1 MAGTRHK
8 GIADTRRAA
17 GNISIVLVE
26 PAGAGNIGS
35 VARAMMNT
43 GFADLVLVNPGP
55 FKNDEGFRMACNAS
69 DLLLGARV
77 CTGLSE
83 GLEGTGVIAGAT
95 RRLGRTRHP
104 VLTLDEAIPKL
115 VGLSQKNNVSILFG
129 REDKGLKNAETGLCD
144 ILFEIPSDE
153 LYPSLNLS
161 HAVFIVCYNIFRA
174 REALVG
180 GRPTSQARGGRST
193 GVLDIKA
200 APRKEYDE
208 MFVHM
213 ESALRT
219 LGYGDKR
226 REYLLDVI
234 LRSFR
239 RLFGRTALMQKEVN
253 MLRGIFTQIER
264 RARGEMEPGD

>member
-1 MAGTRHK
+1 
-8 GIADTRRAA
+8 
-17 GNISIVLVE
+17 
-26 PAGAGNIGS
+26 
-35 VARAMMNT
+35 
-43 GFADLVLVNPGP
+43 
-55 FKNDEGFRMACNAS
+55 MACNAS

-77 CTGLSE
+77 YPGLSE

-95 RRLGRTRHP
+95 RRLGRGRHP

-129 REDKGLKNAETGLCD
+129 REDKGLKNVETGLCD

-153 LYPSLNLS
+153 QYPSLNLS
-161 HAVFIVCYNIFRA
+161 HAVFIVCYSIFMA
-174 REALVG
+174 
-180 GRPTSQARGGRST
+180 SQARCASSSRDL
-193 GVLDIKA
+193 GVLNIKA
-200 APRKEYDE
+200 APRAEYDE

-213 ESALRT
+213 ESAFRA

-226 REYLLDVI
+226 REYLLGVI

-264 RARGEMEPGD
+264 RVRTDMEPED

>member
-8 GIADTRRAA
+8 GIVSGDTRREA

-26 PAGAGNIGS
+26 PSGAGNIGS
-35 VARAMMNT
+35 VARAMKNT
-43 GFADLVLVNPGP
+43 GFADLVLVNPAP

-69 DLLLGARV
+69 DVLLGARV
-77 CTGLSE
+77 YPGLSE

-95 RRLGRTRHP
+95 RRLGRGRHP

-129 REDKGLKNAETGLCD
+129 REDKGLKNVETGLCD

-161 HAVFIVCYNIFRA
+161 HAVFIVCYSIFRA
-174 REALVG
+174 RQ
-180 GRPTSQARGGRST
+180 SRGARST

-200 APRKEYDE
+200 APRAEYDE

-213 ESALRT
+213 ESAFRA

-226 REYLLDVI
+226 REYLLGVI

-264 RARGEMEPGD
+264 RVRTDMEPED

>member
-8 GIADTRRAA
+8 GIVSGDTGRAA

-26 PAGAGNIGS
+26 PSGAGNIGS
-35 VARAMMNT
+35 VARAMKNT
-43 GFADLVLVNPGP
+43 GFADLVLVNPAP

-77 CTGLSE
+77 YPGLSE

-95 RRLGRTRHP
+95 RRLGRGRHP

-129 REDKGLKNAETGLCD
+129 REDKGLKNVETGLCD

-174 REALVG
+174 RQAG
-180 GRPTSQARGGRST
+180 SARQARGARSA

-213 ESALRT
+213 ESALRA

-226 REYLLDVI
+226 REYLLGVI

-253 MLRGIFTQIER
+253 MLRGIFSQIEQR
-264 RARGEMEPGD
+264 VRKDPEAED